1 MNKVAIIVQRYH
13 QDVVGG
19 SESLAWHYATLL
31 RDAYEVDLLTTTA
44 VDISDWAN
52 VLPAGSI
59 KQDGVNIVRFPVTVG
74 RNAYWGQLH
83 RRLLAGFG
91 RFNPGRKRNPDN
103 PFQHQWSVPLQEEFI
118 LNQGP
123 HSEPLMQFIENHWSD
138 YRSLIFVTYLYPTT
152 YFGLQRVPPGRA
164 LFVPT
169 LHCEQT
175 AYLSAYRHAAH
186 WARELLWL
194 TEAEKRGGQ
203 KLWGRLPGRIV
214 AMGID
219 TVSRQPPAAST
230 RYLLYCGRVDP
241 NKGFPELFEYF
252 KKYTLTFPGKLRL
265 VITGKDDMKVPD
277 QPDVE
282 FRGFVSNEE
291 KFSLMAGATIYISPS
306 PNESF
311 SIVTLEAMAQG
322 TPVLANGSSE
332 VLVDHINTSGAG
344 RIYVDYESFAAALTE
359 LLADTEEL
367 SRMGKAGREYVL
379 ARYQASH
386 IREALIEAVE
396 FSPPLASPQLAPP
409 PALPRL
415 CRLSS
420 AEEFH
425 FQFAGHLEACDWE
438 PHPLF
443 SVFTQ
448 YDQEYYLGLRDA
460 FSHKYRCFYALS
472 RTIAARS
479 IIELGASAGSSADA
493 YLSAAPQAKYIGIDV
508 FAEGSRH
515 DNQTSWKPYE
525 IAKQLFTDRGFERWQ
540 LMRFNL
546 RHLER
551 LPSDAELVV
560 VDAGHDFDNEYA
572 DLQLALTA
580 SPAFI
585 FVDDADD
592 ENGGKPAIDKFLHED
607 LRERVEYTYH
617 IPYIGGGLVIKL
629 KK

>member
-13 QDVVGG
+13 EDVVGG

-31 RDAYEVDLLTTTA
+31 RDAYDVDLLTTTA

-52 VLPAGSI
+52 VLPEGSI
-59 KQDGVNIVRFPVTVG
+59 KKDGVNIVRFPVTVG
-74 RNAYWGQLH
+74 RGAYWGELH
-83 RRLLAGFG
+83 QRLQAGFS
-91 RFNPGRKRNPDN
+91 RFKPGRIRDPDN
-103 PFQHQWSVPLQEEFI
+103 PLQLQWSIPLQEEFI

-123 HSEPLMQFIENHWSD
+123 YSEPLMQFIETHWSD

-152 YFGLQRVPPGRA
+152 YFGLQRVPPGHA
-164 LFVPT
+164 LVAPT

-186 WARELLWL
+186 RARESLWL
-194 TEAEKRGGQ
+194 TDAEQRVSQ
-203 KLWGRLPGRIV
+203 NLWGLLPGRIV
-214 AMGID
+214 SMGID
-219 TVSRQPPAAST
+219 TKRRQPPAAST

-252 KKYTLTFPGKLRL
+252 KKYNRTFPGKLRL

-277 QPDVE
+277 HPDIE

-306 PNESF
+306 PNESL

-322 TPVLANGSSE
+322 TPILANGSSE
-332 VLVDHINTSGAG
+332 VLIDHITRSGAG
-344 RIYVDYESFAAALTE
+344 RIYVDYESFAASLSE
-359 LLADTEEL
+359 MLSENGDL
-367 SRMGKAGREYVL
+367 SRMGSAGREYVL

-386 IREALIEAVE
+386 IRQALIEAIE
-396 FSPPLASPQLAPP
+396 FPY
-409 PALPRL
+409 
-415 CRLSS
+415 RLSS
-420 AEEFH
+420 AEDFH
-425 FQFAGHLEACDWE
+425 LQFARNLEACDWE

-460 FSHKYRCFYALS
+460 FTHKYRCFYALS
-472 RTIAARS
+472 KTIAPRS
-479 IIELGASAGSSADA
+479 IIELGTSAGSSADA
-493 YLSAAPQAKYIGIDV
+493 YLSAAPKAKYIGIDV
-508 FAEGSRH
+508 FAEAPRH
-515 DNQTSWKPYE
+515 DDQSPWQPYE
-525 IAKQLFTDRGFERWQ
+525 IAKQLFTIRGFEQWQ
-540 LMRFNL
+540 LTRSNL
-546 RHLER
+546 RQLER
-551 LPSDAELVV
+551 LPSNADLVV
-560 VDAGHDFDNEYA
+560 VDAAHDFDNEYA

-580 SPAFI
+580 NPTFI

-592 ENGGKPAIDKFLHED
+592 ENCAKPAIDKFVHEN
-607 LRERVEYTYH
+607 LRDRVEYTHH
-617 IPYIGGGLVIKL
+617 IPYIDGGLVIKL

>member
-1 MNKVAIIVQRYH
+1 MNKVAIVVQRYH

-31 RDAYEVDLLTTTA
+31 SDTYEVDLLTTTA

-52 VLPAGSI
+52 ILPEGST
-59 KQDGVNIVRFPVTVG
+59 KQDGVNIIRFPVTVG
-74 RNAYWGQLH
+74 RSAYWGQLH
-83 RRLLAGFG
+83 RRLQAGFS
-91 RFNPGRKRNPDN
+91 RLNPGRIRNPDN
-103 PFQHQWSVPLQEEFI
+103 PFQLRWSIPLQEEFI

-123 HSEPLMQFIENHWSD
+123 YSEPLMTFIENHWSD

-152 YFGLQRVPPGRA
+152 YFGLLRVAPGHA
-164 LFVPT
+164 LFAPT

-175 AYLSAYRHAAH
+175 AYLSAYKHAAH
-186 WARELLWL
+186 RARELLWL
-194 TEAEKRGGQ
+194 TEAEQRVGR
-203 KLWGRLPGRIV
+203 KLWGQLPGRIV

-219 TVSRQPPAAST
+219 TGRRQPPSAST

-252 KKYTLTFPGKLRL
+252 ERFNRTLPGKLRL

-277 QPDVE
+277 RPDIE

-332 VLVDHINTSGAG
+332 VLVDHINASGAG
-344 RIYVDYESFAAALTE
+344 RIYVDYESFAASLGE
-359 LLADTEEL
+359 MLSEDEEL
-367 SRMGKAGREYVL
+367 SRMGEAGREYVL
-379 ARYQASH
+379 ARYQTSH
-386 IREALIEAVE
+386 IRKALSEAVE
-396 FSPPLASPQLAPP
+396 FPYRLA
-409 PALPRL
+409 
-415 CRLSS
+415 S

-425 FQFAGHLEACDWE
+425 LQFAGNLKACNWQ

-448 YDQEYYLGLRDA
+448 YDREYYLRLKND
-460 FSHKYRCFYALS
+460 FTHKYRCFYALS
-472 RTIAARS
+472 KTIAPGS
-479 IIELGASAGSSADA
+479 IIELGTSAGSSADA
-493 YLSAAPQAKYIGIDV
+493 YLSAAPGAKYTGIDV
-508 FAEGSRH
+508 FAEAARS
-515 DNQTSWKPYE
+515 DDQPPWSPCE
-525 IAKQLFTDRGFERWQ
+525 IAKRLFADRGFEQWQ
-540 LMRFNL
+540 LLRANL
-546 RHLER
+546 RELAR
-551 LPSDAELVV
+551 LPSNADLVV
-560 VDAGHDFDNEYA
+560 VDAAHDFDNEYA

-580 SPAFI
+580 NPRFI
-585 FVDDADD
+585 FVDDSDD
-592 ENGGKPAIDKFLHED
+592 EKCAKPAIEKFVQKD
-607 LRERVEYTYH
+607 LRDRIEYTYH
-617 IPYIGGGLVIKL
+617 VPYIDGGLVIKL

>member
-1 MNKVAIIVQRYH
+1 MNKVAIVVQRYH

-19 SESLAWHYATLL
+19 SESLAWHYSTLL

-59 KQDGVNIVRFPVTVG
+59 KKDGVNIVRFPVTVG
-74 RNAYWGQLH
+74 RSAYWGQLH
-83 RRLLAGFG
+83 RRLLAGFS

-103 PFQHQWSVPLQEEFI
+103 PFQLQWSISLQEEFI

-123 HSEPLMQFIENHWSD
+123 YSEPLMQFIENHWSD

-152 YFGLQRVPPGRA
+152 YFGLQRLPPGRA
-164 LFVPT
+164 LFAPT

-186 WARELLWL
+186 RARELLWL
-194 TEAEKRGGQ
+194 TEAEQQVGQ
-203 KLWGRLPGRIV
+203 ELWGQLPGRIV
-214 AMGID
+214 SMGID
-219 TVSRQPPAAST
+219 ARRRQPPVAST

-252 KKYTLTFPGKLRL
+252 ERFNRTFTGKLRL

-277 QPDVE
+277 HPDIE
-282 FRGFVSNEE
+282 FRGFVPNEE

-306 PNESF
+306 ANESF

-322 TPVLANGSSE
+322 TPILANGGSE
-332 VLVDHINTSGAG
+332 VLIDHITASGAG
-344 RIYVDYESFAAALTE
+344 RIYVDYESFAASLTE
-359 LLADTEEL
+359 MLSENGEL
-367 SRMGKAGREYVL
+367 QRMGKAGREYVL
-379 ARYQASH
+379 ARYQPSH
-386 IREALIEAVE
+386 ISQALIEAIE
-396 FSPPLASPQLAPP
+396 FPY
-409 PALPRL
+409 
-415 CRLSS
+415 RLSS

-425 FQFAGHLEACDWE
+425 SQFAGNLKTCDWE

-448 YDQEYYLGLRDA
+448 YDQDYYLGLSDA
-460 FSHKYRCFYALS
+460 FTHKYRCFYALS
-472 RTIAARS
+472 KTIAPRS
-479 IIELGASAGSSADA
+479 IIELGTSAGSSADA
-493 YLSAAPQAKYIGIDV
+493 YLSAAPGAKYIGIDV
-508 FAEGSRH
+508 FAEAPRNDDQS
-515 DNQTSWKPYE
+515 SWKPCE

-540 LMRFNL
+540 LMRSNL
-546 RHLER
+546 RELER
-551 LPSDAELVV
+551 LPSTADLVV
-560 VDAGHDFDNEYA
+560 VDAAHDFDNEYA

-580 SPAFI
+580 NPAFI
-585 FVDDADD
+585 FVDDSDD
-592 ENGGKPAIDKFLHED
+592 ENCAKPAIDKFVHED
-607 LRERVEYTYH
+607 LRDRVEYTYH
-617 IPYIGGGLVIKL
+617 IPYIDGGLLIKL